1 MELVGEEG
9 RTAAR
14 AGTLSGAQ
22 QQQQQQP
29 LGEVTAARA
38 NTGRAAG
45 AGAAAAGMGAG
56 KAGAGRAGAE
66 GLKRKAPPPN
76 ANPFARKKAN
86 A

>member
-1 MELVGEEG
+1 MVGEEW

-14 AGTLSGAQ
+14 AGALSGA
-22 QQQQQQP
+22 QQQQP
-29 LGEVTAARA
+29 LGEVTAART
-38 NTGRAAG
+38 NTCRAAG
-45 AGAAAAGMGAG
+45 TGATAAGMGAG
-56 KAGAGRAGAE
+56 KAGTVGGLGRSGAE

>member
-14 AGTLSGAQ
+14 AGVLSGA